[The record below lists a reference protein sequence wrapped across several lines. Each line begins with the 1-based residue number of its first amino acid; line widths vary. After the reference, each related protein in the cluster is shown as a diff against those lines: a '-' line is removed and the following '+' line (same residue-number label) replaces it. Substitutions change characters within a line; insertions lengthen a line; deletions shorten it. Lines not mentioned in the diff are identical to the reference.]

1 MYPCIPSGIP
11 LTVLIRKFMITLQN
25 VTEIQ
30 AIYETQFNVL
40 SERFFKEEAWPPAE
54 VVAPIVK
61 NDVCLC
67 TKEKMFR

>member
-1 MYPCIPSGIP
+1 M
-11 LTVLIRKFMITLQN
+11 KFIMTLQN
-25 VTEIQ
+25 VTETQ
-30 AIYETQFNVL
+30 AIYETQFNAL

-67 TKEKMFR
+67 AKEEMLRQF